1 MQFSGNGITNS
12 LCVIYGQK
20 ESRKIHSR
28 LFFSGMMPLCRL
40 TFLSLFSVKQ
50 TFIKEQTITSDFKGH
65 KLDLTQRDPADT
77 TLEDCIEEHTDE
89 LCLTEDC
96 VKAGTVEI

>member
-1 MQFSGNGITNS
+1 MGKERAGKSTVDCFFRYECTFVDLHFF
-12 LCVIYGQK
+12 LC
-20 ESRKIHSR
+20 
-28 LFFSGMMPLCRL
+28 
-40 TFLSLFSVKQ
+40 FSVKQ

-96 VKAGTVEI
+96 VKAGI